1 MSSSYVSELDN
12 IARAVN
18 LDNTLVIYLLLY
30 LHLLLIPPG
39 QESCTW
45 NRVIFI
51 AVSHHRRIGLKNLVQ
66 GRATRTWGGGGN
78 RVIAPAPRK
87 GFDPPRATQTGK
99 HGGRR
104 MIMFARCCGSCAA
117 SQGDVLEVRD
127 TGGKPSPT
135 NK

>member
-66 GRATRTWGGGGN
+66 GRATRTWGGGGES
-78 RVIAPAPRK
+78 RDRACAEK
-87 GFDPPRATQTGK
+87 G
-99 HGGRR
+99 
-104 MIMFARCCGSCAA
+104 
-117 SQGDVLEVRD
+117 L
-127 TGGKPSPT
+127 
-135 NK
+135 